1 MLVGIVAVDTTDGV
15 NADAMFLSPYARDA
29 MRFWLCDSDGN

>member
-1 MLVGIVAVDTTDGV
+1 MLVGMVAVDTTEGV

-29 MRFWLCDSDGN
+29 CIT